1 MTLLVWS
8 VGDLQP
14 SISDTITVS
23 GSPFNL
29 SSSTVVFKMREVG
42 SSVLKVN
49 ADAVAVS
56 PKTDGVVRYDWT
68 SADVDTAGVYLV
80 WWEVTTAGSVQS
92 VGEQLIEFRTHAP
105 TVLPGYVEMEELKRS
120 LSLSG
125 QSYAD
130 LDIEYA
136 VSAAS
141 RAVDGYCGRQ
151 FYKDS
156 TTSARYFDARTP
168 DLVLVDDVISI
179 NEVAIDYTG
188 QGNYTTIWDTT
199 DYNPGPYNNPVKG
212 WPYEWLRRNW
222 MNTLYLPVWIPKCV
236 RVEAQ
241 FGWSDVP
248 GPIKTATAMLAHRLV
263 RRQREAP
270 FAIMTVGMESARA
283 VKIEQSDPDVGAM
296 LANYVKTAPFA

>member
-14 SISDTITVS
+14 SISDTITVG

-29 SSSTVVFKMREVG
+29 SSSTVVFKMRPVG
-42 SSVLKVN
+42 STALKVS

-56 PKTDGVVRYDWT
+56 PKTDGVVRYDWV
-68 SADVDTAGVYLV
+68 SGDVDTAGVYLA
-80 WWEVTTAGSVQS
+80 WWEVTTTGAVQS
-92 VGEQLIEFRTHAP
+92 VGEQLIEFRAHAP
-105 TVLPGYVEMEELKRS
+105 TALPGYVEMEELKRS
-120 LSLSG
+120 LSLTG
-125 QSYAD
+125 QSNAD
-130 LDIEYA
+130 LDVEYA
-136 VSAAS
+136 ISAAS

-151 FYKDS
+151 FYKDA
-156 TTSARYFDARTP
+156 TTSVRFFDARSP
-168 DLVLVDDVISI
+168 DLVLIDDVVSI
-179 NEVAIDYTG
+179 DEVAIDYTG

-199 DYNPGPYNNPVKG
+199 DYNPGPYNNPTRG

-222 MNTLYLPVWIPKCV
+222 LNTLYLPVWIPKCV
-236 RVEAQ
+236 RVTGQ

-248 GPIKTATAMLAHRLV
+248 GPVKTATAMLAHRLF

-296 LANYVKTAPFA
+296 LASYVKTAPFA